1 MWRRVTVMSHER
13 ISRSPDIFAGTSSLL
28 SMPLMMRRNVI
39 GFDTDPRSIDF
50 SRKHLRYVSENMLTN
65 KEIFEIENEISDAA

>member
-1 MWRRVTVMSHER
+1 
-13 ISRSPDIFAGTSSLL
+13 
-28 SMPLMMRRNVI
+28 MPLIMRRNVI

-50 SRKHLRYVSENMLTN
+50 SRKHLRYISENMLTN